1 MKKYRYIGFLLSLLL
16 LPTIVFAYSNK
27 VILGGQYVGIEINTN
42 GVLVVGFYKVNGVYN
57 ASRLLIGDYITKVND
72 KEVNTINELVTE
84 IENNVVDNKITISY
98 RRDNV
103 NYSTILDLE
112 YKDGVYK
119 TGLYVKD
126 TLLGNGTITYID
138 PESKIY
144 GALGHNV
151 VESITKDRIELR
163 TGNIF
168 KSSISSITKSNDG
181 NPGSINTR
189 FYRNYIYGNIKTNDL
204 VGIYGNYLEEVP
216 SDTLIEIA
224 KIDDVKLGNA
234 KIYTSLSNNEVKA
247 YDINILRIDKSSDI
261 KNFYFKVT
269 DEELLTKAGGIVQ
282 GMSGSPI
289 VQDNKL
295 IGAVTHVTID
305 NVKLGY
311 GVSIITMLETGDKEV
326 E

>member
-27 VILGGQYVGIEINTN
+27 VILGGQNVGIEINTN

-204 VGIYGNYLEEVP
+204 VGIYGNYLKEVP

-261 KNFYFKVT
+261 KNFYFEVT

-289 VQDNKL
+289 IQDNKL

>member
-27 VILGGQYVGIEINTN
+27 VILGGQNVGIEINTN

-261 KNFYFKVT
+261 KNFYFEVT

-282 GMSGSPI
+282 GMSG
-289 VQDNKL
+289 
-295 IGAVTHVTID
+295 
-305 NVKLGY
+305 
-311 GVSIITMLETGDKEV
+311 
-326 E
+326 

>member
-27 VILGGQYVGIEINTN
+27 VILGGQNVGIEINTN

-204 VGIYGNYLEEVP
+204 VGIYGNYLKEVP

-261 KNFYFKVT
+261 KNFYFEVT

>member
-1 MKKYRYIGFLLSLLL
+1 MKKYRYIGFLLSILL

-27 VILGGQYVGIEINTN
+27 VILGGQNIGIEVNTK

-72 KEVNTINELVTE
+72 KEVNTINELVKE
-84 IENNVVDNKITISY
+84 IENNVIDNKITISY

-103 NYSTILDLE
+103 DYTTILDLE

-151 VESITKDRIELR
+151 VESTTNDRIELR

-168 KSSISSITKSNDG
+168 KSSISSITKSSDG
-181 NPGSINTR
+181 NPGTINTK
-189 FYRNYIYGNIKTNDL
+189 FYRNYIYGNIKSNSL
-204 VGIYGNYLEEVP
+204 VGIYGNYIEEIP

-224 KIDDVKLGNA
+224 KIDEVNLGKA
-234 KIYTSLSNNEVKA
+234 KIYTTLANNEIKS
-247 YDINILRIDKSSDI
+247 YDINILKINKSSDI
-261 KNFYFKVT
+261 KNFYFEVIDK
-269 DEELLTKAGGIVQ
+269 ELLNKSGGIVQ

-289 VQDNKL
+289 VQNNKL

-305 NVKLGY
+305 NVKTGY
-311 GVSIITMLETGDKEV
+311 GVSIITMLETGDKEIN
-326 E
+326 

>member
-27 VILGGQYVGIEINTN
+27 VILGGQNVGIEINTN

-204 VGIYGNYLEEVP
+204 VGIYGNYLKEVP

-261 KNFYFKVT
+261 KNFYFEVI

-289 VQDNKL
+289 IQDNKL

-311 GVSIITMLETGDKEV
+311 GVSIITILETGDKEV

>member
-27 VILGGQYVGIEINTN
+27 VILGGQNVGIEINTN

-204 VGIYGNYLEEVP
+204 VGIYGNYLKEVP

-261 KNFYFKVT
+261 KNFYFEVI

>member
-27 VILGGQYVGIEINTN
+27 VILGGQNVGIEINTN

-261 KNFYFKVT
+261 KNFYFEVT

>member
-27 VILGGQYVGIEINTN
+27 VILGGQNVGIEINTN

-204 VGIYGNYLEEVP
+204 VGIYGNYLKEVP

>member
-27 VILGGQYVGIEINTN
+27 VILGGQNVGIEINTN

-204 VGIYGNYLEEVP
+204 VGIYGNYLKEVP
-216 SDTLIEIA
+216 SDTFIEIA

-261 KNFYFKVT
+261 KNFYFEVT

>member
-1 MKKYRYIGFLLSLLL
+1 MKKYQYIIFFLSILLF
-16 LPTIVFAYSNK
+16 PTFVFAYSDK
-27 VILGGQYVGIEINTN
+27 VILGGQNVGIEINTK
-42 GVLVVGFYKVNGVYN
+42 GVLVAGFYKVNGVYN

-72 KEVNTINELVTE
+72 KEVNTINELVKE
-84 IENNVVDNKITISY
+84 IENNVIDNKITISY

-103 NYSTILDLE
+103 DYTTILDLE

-261 KNFYFKVT
+261 KNFYFEVI

>member
-27 VILGGQYVGIEINTN
+27 VILGGQNVGIEINTN

-189 FYRNYIYGNIKTNDL
+189 FYRNYIYGNIKKK
-204 VGIYGNYLEEVP
+204 E
-216 SDTLIEIA
+216 LI
-224 KIDDVKLGNA
+224 
-234 KIYTSLSNNEVKA
+234 
-247 YDINILRIDKSSDI
+247 
-261 KNFYFKVT
+261 
-269 DEELLTKAGGIVQ
+269 
-282 GMSGSPI
+282 
-289 VQDNKL
+289 
-295 IGAVTHVTID
+295 
-305 NVKLGY
+305 
-311 GVSIITMLETGDKEV
+311 
-326 E
+326 

>member
-27 VILGGQYVGIEINTN
+27 VILGGQNVGIEINTN

-189 FYRNYIYGNIKTNDL
+189 FYRNYIYGNIKTNYL

-224 KIDDVKLGNA
+224 KIDDV
-234 KIYTSLSNNEVKA
+234 
-247 YDINILRIDKSSDI
+247 
-261 KNFYFKVT
+261 
-269 DEELLTKAGGIVQ
+269 
-282 GMSGSPI
+282 
-289 VQDNKL
+289 
-295 IGAVTHVTID
+295 
-305 NVKLGY
+305 
-311 GVSIITMLETGDKEV
+311 
-326 E
+326 

>member
-27 VILGGQYVGIEINTN
+27 VILGGQNVGIEINTN

>member
-1 MKKYRYIGFLLSLLL
+1 MKKHRYIGFLLSLLL

-27 VILGGQYVGIEINTN
+27 VILGGQNVGIEINTN

-261 KNFYFKVT
+261 KNFYFEVT

>member
-27 VILGGQYVGIEINTN
+27 VILGGQNVGIEINAN

-261 KNFYFKVT
+261 KNFYFEVI